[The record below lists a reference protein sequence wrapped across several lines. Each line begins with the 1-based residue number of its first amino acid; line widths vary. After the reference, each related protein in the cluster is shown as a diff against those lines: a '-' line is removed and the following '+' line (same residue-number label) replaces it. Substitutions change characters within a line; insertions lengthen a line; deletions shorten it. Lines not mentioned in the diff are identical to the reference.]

1 METTAEQVLIAD
13 VMGPG
18 SMENS
23 IRENMATVMMVEF
36 VYCPSN
42 DGVQSLEVGWRWRA
56 SGSGT

>member
-1 METTAEQVLIAD
+1 
-13 VMGPG
+13 
-18 SMENS
+18 MENS
-23 IRENMATVMMVEF
+23 IRENVAAVMMVEF